1 MSTHSKGGQ
10 TWLTKLD
17 RISQISKSNK
27 EVVFN
32 NLGHIIDFTMLMD
45 CFHSLDG
52 KKAVGIDKMTKG
64 DFGRDLESNISAIL
78 ISIRRGTYVPK
89 PSRIVEIPK
98 EDGSKRPLAISC
110 FADKIVQ
117 MAFNRV
123 LSAVYEPI
131 FLESSYGYRPNKSP
145 HDALSMVVRA
155 QGNCLNGAVVEIDLR
170 KYFDSV
176 PHSPLLDFLSK
187 KISDRRFLG
196 NIVKLMTGP
205 VLGADGNEIELEKGV
220 PQGSILSPLLSNIYL
235 HHVLDEWFESLKQS
249 HFKYNCY
256 QARFADD
263 VVWVFASKIEAAKF
277 MNTIPKRLAKFGL
290 QMNVEKSSLQV
301 SGRFGVEKLL
311 LAKGAMPKFK
321 FLGFQLQ
328 WTKGLNGKLRPRV
341 RPRNDR
347 LQGTLKRI
355 RQFLKE
361 NLNHPN
367 HKIVLQKVSRVYTGW
382 LRYFSVSDCQS
393 QLFGFRLEVRK
404 MLHWWFNRRG
414 RKWSMNWTKLDR
426 ILELNRIDKIPP
438 LKSLW
443 SGPRLQWRQNSGA

>member
-1 MSTHSKGGQ
+1 VSTRSIGGQ
-10 TWLTKLD
+10 TWLTKLG
-17 RISQISKSNK
+17 RISQISKGNSG
-27 EVVFN
+27 EVFN
-32 NLGHIIDFTMLMD
+32 NLGHIIDTAMLLD

-52 KKAVGIDKMTKG
+52 KKAVGTDKITKE
-64 DFGRDLESNISAIL
+64 DFGRNLNSNIAAIL
-78 ISIRRGTYVPK
+78 ISIRRGNYE
-89 PSRIVEIPK
+89 PSPCRIVEIPK

-131 FLESSYGYRPNKSP
+131 FLDSSYGYRPNKSA
-145 HDALSMVVRA
+145 HDALSMVVKA

-176 PHSPLLDFLSK
+176 PHSPLLKFLSE

-196 NIVKLMTGP
+196 NIVKLMTGS
-205 VLGADGNEIELEKGV
+205 VLGEDGVKTKVERGV

-235 HHVLDEWFESLKQS
+235 HHVLDEWFESLKQGY
-249 HFKYNCY
+249 FKYNCY

-263 VVWVFASKIEAAKF
+263 VVWVFASKIEATKF
-277 MNTIPKRLAKFGL
+277 MNTIPKRLGKFGL

-301 SGRFGVEKLL
+301 SGRFGVEKIL
-311 LAKGAMPKFK
+311 LARKAMPKFK
-321 FLGFQLQ
+321 FLGFQMQ
-328 WTKGLNGKLRPRV
+328 WIKGLKGKLRPRV

-355 RQFLKE
+355 RVFLKE

-367 HKIVLQKVSRVYTGW
+367 HRIVLQKVSRVYNGW

-414 RKWSMNWTKLDR
+414 RKGSMNWSKLDR

-438 LKSLW
+438 LRSLW
-443 SGPRLQWRQNSGA
+443 SGPRLNWRQNSGA